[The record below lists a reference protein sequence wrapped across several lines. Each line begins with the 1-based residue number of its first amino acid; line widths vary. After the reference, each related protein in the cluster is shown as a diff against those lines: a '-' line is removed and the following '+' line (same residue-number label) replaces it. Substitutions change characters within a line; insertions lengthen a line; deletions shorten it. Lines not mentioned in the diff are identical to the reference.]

1 MTTDG
6 RSVSQHDL
14 QACSSSILQNSK
26 APGQRSQRSTR
37 TRGPNHIIPQIEL
50 SCRCLVFPGYLAS
63 ADSLPDTVSCPQPEH
78 HAAFTRLEGGRFVV
92 LLKRASSNSLEN
104 YADEPGPLISK
115 ASIPLVVSAKCR
127 RRSMQVLE
135 VQKETRVGSSRLV
148 EETESHVVVGLLLLC
163 SAQAWSAMSP
173 RAIYH
178 HQKTHPPPW
187 PPPWPP
193 QQHHHRQQ
201 HHRQPGQ
208 RRHRHRSR
216 RWKGDPSRPCPREP
230 VEEFRQLIVL
240 LPWAIVSLGVVRGV
254 GSGLSYLGE
263 ERSPDG
269 LDLLDTG
276 GLDDRSDLVGLWRCK
291 RLANCLVT
299 ELGAPFRRGPPMLR
313 AARGG
318 ASWSSG

>member
-1 MTTDG
+1 MT
-6 RSVSQHDL
+6 
-14 QACSSSILQNSK
+14 CSLATSRRR
-26 APGQRSQRSTR
+26 PGPRCQRSQHSTR
-37 TRGPNHIIPQIEL
+37 TRGLNHIIPQIGL
-50 SCRCLVFPGYLAS
+50 SCRRLVFPGYLAS
-63 ADSLPDTVSCPQPEH
+63 ADSLPDVQCPPLLEPDTAPHSLVSRELVSSFCLKS
-78 HAAFTRLEGGRFVV
+78 AF
-92 LLKRASSNSLEN
+92 SNSLES
-104 YADEPGPLISK
+104 YADEPEPLISK

-135 VQKETRVGSSRLV
+135 VQKETRVGRSRLV

-178 HQKTHPPPW
+178 HRKTHPPPW

-216 RWKGDPSRPCPREP
+216 RWKEDPSRPCPREP
-230 VEEFRQLIVL
+230 VGKS
-240 LPWAIVSLGVVRGV
+240 VSSSSLCHGQSCRSLLGVVRGV

-269 LDLLDTG
+269 LDLFDTG
-276 GLDDRSDLVGLWRCK
+276 GLDDGSDLVGLW
-291 RLANCLVT
+291 
-299 ELGAPFRRGPPMLR
+299 
-313 AARGG
+313 
-318 ASWSSG
+318 